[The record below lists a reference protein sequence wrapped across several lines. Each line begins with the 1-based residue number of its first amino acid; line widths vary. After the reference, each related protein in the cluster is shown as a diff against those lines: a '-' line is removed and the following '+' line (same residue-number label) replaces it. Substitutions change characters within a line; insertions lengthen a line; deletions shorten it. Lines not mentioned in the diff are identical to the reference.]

1 VVSNGRIYPAEDEK
15 APLISPSQPQ
25 YQQPLQ
31 QPVYQAQQ
39 PVYQAQQ
46 PVYQQQPPQQYQ
58 QPVYQQQPYS
68 PQPQQQQQPYYPPA
82 PQQYQQ
88 QVPPAYPGSAG
99 AYPPQQPPQQQQQ
112 YAPQPG
118 QGEIGGGSSQ
128 QAPPPPSFADAVS
141 GVSFFLFSFVTG
153 RPVSYFPFFNRP
165 RWSMPMARPRTT
177 LTLP

>member
-1 VVSNGRIYPAEDEK
+1 MVSNGRIYPAEDEK

-39 PVYQAQQ
+39 PVYQ
-46 PVYQQQPPQQYQ
+46 QQPPQQYQ

-68 PQPQQQQQPYYPPA
+68 PQPQQQQPYYPPA